1 MIVIRYLTNA
11 GDEYWCSVHRTILD
25 IVIFIVSPE
34 EISISVCGSGIAIK
48 SSPGI
53 KVLSW
58 TGFFF
63 TYEGKYIT
71 NLSANE

>member
-1 MIVIRYLTNA
+1 MIDISYLANT
-11 GDEYWCSVHRTILD
+11 GDEYGYSFHHTVLD

-34 EISISVCGSGIAIK
+34 EISTSVCGSGSAVK

-71 NLSANE
+71 YKLLSQ